1 MSFYRPHNA
10 PDTFI
15 SGERELAESR
25 SVSTVLPV
33 PGRHRRREDPE
44 VPVAPDRQVPRYPP
58 PGGGGGADG
67 LLAYDARPRSLHFE
81 SEERVFE
88 AVERPQPSRDD
99 VFVHTWSLAW
109 EGHPDGSDMTPAERD
124 ESRVV
129 AQIRA
134 LVVQRDYDGAHALL
148 GQLRAAPASGRA
160 PGGGGGASSGQRVKF
175 SVGP

>member
-44 VPVAPDRQVPRYPP
+44 VPVPPDRQVPRFPP
-58 PGGGGGADG
+58 PGGGGGVEG
-67 LLAYDARPRSLHFE
+67 LLPYDARQRSLHFE

-88 AVERPQPSRDD
+88 AIERPPPSRDD

-109 EGHPDGSDMTPAERD
+109 EGHPDGSDMTSAERD

-148 GQLRAAPASGRA
+148 GQLRAAPASGRE
-160 PGGGGGASSGQRVKF
+160 PGGGRGVSSGQRTKF